1 MVRFCLRFRSRGMPD
16 VPGEALFG
24 RHFVSWGVY
33 VSVVVMVYIFACFLC
48 RGTKAGFFPAGHLE
62 IEAET
67 AERWRGRAGAGSG
80 RCCAVAGGE
89 WGVGRGG
96 RTIPSISV
104 GGAAEVTVAG
114 KILCTGAVRLGW
126 GGCG

>member
-1 MVRFCLRFRSRGMPD
+1 MPD

-48 RGTKAGFFPAGHLE
+48 RVTKAGLFPAGHLE
-62 IEAET
+62 IEAGT
-67 AERWRGRAGAGSG
+67 AERWRSRTGVGGG

-89 WGVGRGG
+89 WGRGRGG

-104 GGAAEVTVAG
+104 GGAAEVALLA
-114 KILCTGAVRLGW
+114 KILRTGAVCLEW
-126 GGCG
+126 GGCAWRLGFLIIS